1 MDTFSLIFD
10 KSLDYMYIGIAIG
23 FVLFAVRALVVLL
36 CRNFKGDN
44 MIVSIVRNIFVQ
56 VAARKVNKLGMQA
69 LAYSPLIDGKKVT
82 VKDAKTN
89 AKFDYKDP
97 LILEQDHQIRSFV
110 FNKYFPA
117 LFYKYDD
124 LSIKGFFHEIGG
136 KKVYTGSMK
145 IIEGKR
151 RDA

>member
-1 MDTFSLIFD
+1 LDTFSLIFD

-23 FVLFAVRALVVLL
+23 FFLFAIRTLMVLL
-36 CRNFKGDN
+36 CKNYEGKN
-44 MIVSIVRNIFVQ
+44 WIVSMIINLYVQ

-69 LAYSPLIDGKKVT
+69 VAYSPIIDGKKVT
-82 VKDAKTN
+82 AKDAKIN

-97 LILEQDHQIRSFV
+97 LILEQDHQVRSFV

-124 LSIKGFFHEIGG
+124 LTIKGFFHEIGS